1 MLLDPGL
8 GEFEPG
14 PGSMASDCM
23 SVGTDCGEW
32 RELKNGEFREHKMK
46 ACVVLRSGCNEDW
59 GPPARVLL
67 VDGKGERFGSAG
79 TPLAM
84 SVAARLP

>member
-23 SVGTDCGEW
+23 SVGTCGEW
-32 RELKNGEFREHKMK
+32 RELNGEFREHKMK
-46 ACVVLRSGCNEDW
+46 AVVLRSGCNDW
-59 GPPARVLL
+59 GPPARVL
-67 VDGKGERFGSAG
+67 VDGKERLPAG
-79 TPLAM
+79 TP
-84 SVAARLP
+84 STVARLP